1 MTPPQH
7 QNPWGSHPTAP
18 VSPPRI
24 HPGRWLC
31 PSQPAPAAPAAA
43 PWPCLCR
50 VVSHC
55 RGAEQPRV
63 PPLSPALPA
72 PHSCDGSTSTARPRG
87 AEEDRAPPG
96 SPRVQKTAG
105 SHQTPDTRHRGCGH
119 QPGLG
124 EGKLRHRGVT
134 GRLWWSCPPPPP
146 AVPGPHGCP
155 VPTSAPRATRVW
167 HGAGLAPWVGKQLE
181 LSHPK
186 LTQNPKPRAFCLPRA
201 VAAFPARERISPSLP
216 KGLWLL
222 LQIKWKWGSR
232 GLEGGG
238 NPAQL
243 WAPSWLHPEHLW
255 LGKLRHSKGKS
266 PLPRVKPQPQPL
278 GVMPSSLS
286 THLGDVARGH

>member
-1 MTPPQH
+1 MSQWHGDPSSWLCQGHPSGMAATQSPPKPTNSPMTPPQH

-50 VVSHC
+50 AVSHC

-87 AEEDRAPPG
+87 AEVDRAPPR

-105 SHQTPDTRHRGCGH
+105 SHQTPDTRHQGCGH

-124 EGKLRHRGVT
+124 KGKLRHRGGT
-134 GRLWWSCPPPPP
+134 GRLWWSCPPPRSAWALQVPRAHLGTQSHAGLARGWPCPVGREAAGAITPKTCPNPEPFCSHP
-146 AVPGPHGCP
+146 AQRAGRQPSCP
-155 VPTSAPRATRVW
+155 VPILTLRSCQGWAITAPFT
-167 HGAGLAPWVGKQLE
+167 
-181 LSHPK
+181 
-186 LTQNPKPRAFCLPRA
+186 PR
-201 VAAFPARERISPSLP
+201 
-216 KGLWLL
+216 
-222 LQIKWKWGSR
+222 
-232 GLEGGG
+232 
-238 NPAQL
+238 N
-243 WAPSWLHPEHLW
+243 
-255 LGKLRHSKGKS
+255 
-266 PLPRVKPQPQPL
+266 
-278 GVMPSSLS
+278 
-286 THLGDVARGH
+286 